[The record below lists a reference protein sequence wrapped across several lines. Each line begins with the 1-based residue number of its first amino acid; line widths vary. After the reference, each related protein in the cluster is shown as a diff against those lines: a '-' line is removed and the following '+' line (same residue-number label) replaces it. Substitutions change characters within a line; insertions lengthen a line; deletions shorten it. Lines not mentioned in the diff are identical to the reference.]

1 MNKVSSRWLEFGLKV
16 GLDMD
21 RLKVW
26 ERQFH
31 EDATRCW
38 LEVMTYWINVD
49 GTEDYPVKWE
59 GLDRLL
65 NDLQCGKV
73 AKDLK
78 KALVSTMHHS
88 T

>member
-1 MNKVSSRWLEFGLKV
+1 MN
-16 GLDMD
+16 
-21 RLKVW
+21 RLKGW

-38 LEVMTYWINVD
+38 REVMTYWINDD
-49 GTEDYPVKWE
+49 GTRDYPVNWE
-59 GLDRLL
+59 GLNKMLKDVR
-65 NDLQCGKV
+65 CGKV

-78 KALVSTMHHS
+78 KALASTMHHS